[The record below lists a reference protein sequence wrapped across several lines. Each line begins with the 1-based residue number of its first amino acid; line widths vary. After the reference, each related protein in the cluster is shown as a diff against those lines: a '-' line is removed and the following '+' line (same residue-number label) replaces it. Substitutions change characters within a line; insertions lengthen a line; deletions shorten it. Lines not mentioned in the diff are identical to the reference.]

1 MTDVIELLKD
11 ARPPADGPSAEVIE
25 RARASFVRRR
35 PRRRPRRVLWAVPA
49 FAVGVA
55 AVVLGV
61 TLADGG
67 GDRASASHRE
77 EVAEAA
83 PRLLVDLPGW
93 RVKRTDRFSVE
104 YGQVTLTNGR
114 QELELQ
120 WLPEDEYQLEAEKRV
135 AELEDLGTAPAGESE
150 ARLFRYPGTNEYF
163 AVWLR
168 GDYTVEA
175 RGRAAD
181 AEAFKATIAALH
193 EVDIAT
199 WLTALPRTSNFYPGA
214 GLPETPRRSR
224 VPAVAEMSVFKRPR
238 TAADVLP
245 ERYAASLEP
254 LPCPDE
260 LRELGRCP
268 YPAHVGDESRLLL
281 SGLGVQQESIYAWPM
296 DDGSVCLGRA
306 RGGGSICS
314 PQFRKGIRAEI
325 FGVDPPKVDGAGAPG
340 AILGLIP
347 DDVVAVDV
355 VVLGMRRPATIGN
368 NAFFYELPDVSC
380 GLSTFDAVVVTLRDG
395 TVLSESVGWEGED
408 RPQHEGKVP
417 PPFCRG

>member
-25 RARASFVRRR
+25 RARASLVRRR
-35 PRRRPRRVLWAVPA
+35 PRGRPRRVLWAVAA

-104 YGQVTLTNGR
+104 YGQVTLTNGAL
-114 QELELQ
+114 ELELQ
-120 WLPEDEYQLEAEKRV
+120 WLPEAEYQLETEKRV
-135 AELEDLGTAPAGESE
+135 AELEDLGTAAAADGE
-150 ARLFRYPGTNEYF
+150 ARLFRYPATEEYV

-175 RGRAAD
+175 RGRAPD
-181 AEAFKATIAALH
+181 LQTFKATIAALD

-199 WLTALPRTSNFYPGA
+199 WLTALPRTSKFYPGA
-214 GLPETPRRSR
+214 GPPETRRSSK

-245 ERYAASLEP
+245 ERSAARLEP
-254 LPCPDE
+254 LPCPEE

-268 YPAHVGDESRLLL
+268 YPAPIGDESRLLL
-281 SGLGVQQESIYAWPM
+281 SGLGVQQKSIYAWPM
-296 DDGSVCLGRA
+296 DDGSVCLGGA
-306 RGGGSICS
+306 GGGSICS
-314 PQFRKGIRAEI
+314 PRFRKGIRAEI

-355 VVLGMRRPATIGN
+355 VVLGMRRPATIGS
-368 NAFFYELPDVSC
+368 NAFFYELPDASC

-395 TVLSESVGWEGED
+395 TVLSESVAWED
-408 RPQHEGKVP
+408 RPHQEGKVP